1 VILGDSSHSVLN
13 DWRVKFEPNES
24 DTPASGVVVVDT
36 HYEINGNYCDKL
48 GNIYWNEEKMFTAAK
63 LVVEMEYQHTAVDQ
77 YARSITP
84 DLPEFV
90 GYNSGENATVS
101 LEYAQAAFRFGH
113 STMRE
118 TIDIM
123 DPNGSI
129 TGKVMSVALEQ
140 AFLNPSLYA
149 SKGAAAIA
157 MGMTHQQMGEI
168 DEILTPAMNQGLLG
182 QPLDLAAINIARGR
196 DIGLPTLND
205 FREAVGLHA
214 YKNWADFGNNM
225 IHPESLVNFIAAYS
239 FDGDVAK
246 AKAIVGLDAGDIEE
260 GSDAA
265 QGFTL
270 AEAIDFLGGADDGYN
285 HIDTWI
291 GGLAEAHVMGGLLG
305 ETFNLVFL
313 DQIQRLMDGDRFYYL
328 YRLNNMN
335 LGDEIANAQFKD
347 IIERNTGLQHLNGS
361 AFAYADQYYDLSA
374 AVDPLNST
382 ANVSDTDN
390 ITALNA
396 YKSDHKYAAQ
406 LDAYASAH
414 AGNHIGISSI
424 GGAGYT
430 GNGEVIHIGGVGG
443 QDYIRDV
450 RTTHTFGNPNASP
463 DGLALDGTPQTGAN
477 SNEVLIG
484 TDYNDILD
492 MGGGDDTAYGEGG
505 NDIIYGGAGID
516 RLYGGAGNGTIYGG
530 DSGDLIDGGDGD
542 DILYGDSSGDAAA
555 QVDQII
561 GGAGN
566 DIIFGGAGIDKL
578 SGGSGDDVIFGGA
591 NTDAFTHGGDGN
603 DYLDGQT
610 DGDLL
615 WGDDGDDLI
624 VGGNNQDIVAGLDGD
639 DILRPGNP
647 SSAGGG
653 GPDEVLGGDGVSDAG
668 NGGKGVGFDLIDFS
682 DYFASAIGVTAD
694 MTTQANPAG
703 AINLNSSFPAWV
715 GIEGVIGS
723 RNDDTELGDDGNNWL
738 IGGSGNDLLRG
749 GAGFDLIIGDGV
761 RLDSLI
767 GTYGSGYGNTF
778 DEASHRAVGFI
789 GVDARNDA
797 GTTNINHGVNGHDG
811 LLDQVQASGFDKHFT
826 EMLKSAM
833 FQNLELGGSQIKA
846 LQVNGQDIV
855 DTSIGDGGTVG
866 ANDTAVYVGRRAEY
880 IIDHFD
886 YTDASGHILNVTR
899 VHDTIENRDGDDLLV
914 GIEKLNFS
922 DVTGVDINAV
932 NHSPT
937 GVANAVLAAGTED
950 VTYTVTKAALLVGIT
965 DADGDV
971 LDIVGLPTG
980 LNATVTL
987 GAAPGTYNI
996 VMPANFHGAIA
1007 LSYTVIDGQGGSLA
1021 ATQNFNVTSVNDLT
1035 IGTVNI
1041 STAGGAAP
1049 ELLSV
1054 LTAGNPVALTDV
1066 DGPITL
1072 LGYEWQSSSNGG
1084 ATWATIVGSGNTN
1097 TYTTQ
1102 AADAGK
1108 QIRVVQSYNTGI
1120 EFGTETLTSV
1130 PTTAIANYVTL
1141 TGTPGIDTLTATT
1154 SLNYRILGLASNDI
1168 LVGNSGNDILDGG
1181 TGADTMTGGAGN
1193 DIYVVD
1199 NSGDTVVEVA
1209 GTTGTAAQK
1218 AAANGIDT
1226 IESSITYSLAALG
1239 NIEKLTLTGAAAL
1252 NATGNGLA
1260 NTLTGNSG
1268 NNILD
1273 GGTGADIMIGGLGS
1287 DTYIVD
1293 NAGDSVVEGADATVG
1308 NADLVNSS
1316 VSFSLGANIENLTL
1330 TGTSAGRVA
1339 VGNSLDNI
1347 ITGSSAVDTLM
1358 GGDGNDLYYVTAGDT
1373 VFETAG
1379 QGTDTV
1385 SSAATHVLAA
1395 NVENLILTGTSNI
1408 NGTGNDLDNNITGN
1422 NGNNTLNA
1430 GTDGI
1435 DTLSGGLGNDT
1446 YIVDHTGVTVTEVAS
1461 ANVGGADLVQ
1471 SSVTYTITNVNIENL
1486 ELTGGAAINGTGNS
1500 AVNTV
1505 TGNGN
1510 DNTLNGGGGAD
1521 TLIGGDGNDTYIVGN
1536 AGVTIVETSGSG
1548 SGTDTVQASVTTT
1561 LSANVENLTLTG
1573 TTAISGTGNTSD
1585 NVITGNAAANTLT
1598 GDDGNDTLNGLGGN
1612 DILVGGA
1619 GADILN
1625 GGAGKD
1631 TLTGGTGN
1639 DVFVFGQTGI
1649 VLDTVNGANR
1659 DIITDFTIGD
1669 KIDLRGID
1677 ANTGAVDL
1685 QGFDYTGI
1693 LTPGGT
1699 IALPGSIATTFSA
1712 AGQLRYY
1719 FSGADTIIEGN
1730 LNATTASEFQIQ
1742 LSGIHYALG
1751 AADFVL

>member
-1 VILGDSSHSVLN
+1 
-13 DWRVKFEPNES
+13 
-24 DTPASGVVVVDT
+24 
-36 HYEINGNYCDKL
+36 
-48 GNIYWNEEKMFTAAK
+48 
-63 LVVEMEYQHTAVDQ
+63 MEYQHTAVDQ

-205 FREAVGLHA
+205 FRVAVGLSA
-214 YKNWADFGNNM
+214 YTGWSDFGANM
-225 IHPESLVNFIAAYS
+225 IHPESLANFVAAYS

-246 AKAIVGLDAGDIEE
+246 AKAIVGLESGLFSNGDAGAMGYTVD
-260 GSDAA
+260 
-265 QGFTL
+265 Q
-270 AEAIDFLGGADDGYN
+270 AIAFLNGGDLGYT

-347 IIERNTGLQHLNGS
+347 LIERNTGLEHLNGS
-361 AFAYADQYYDLSA
+361 AFAYADQYVDLSA
-374 AVDPLNST
+374 AVD
-382 ANVSDTDN
+382 
-390 ITALNA
+390 ITNTTGDF
-396 YKSDHKYAAQ
+396 KTDHKYAAQ
-406 LDAYASAH
+406 LADHPTLGVWS
-414 AGNHIGISSI
+414 GFGTSTNSNGSI
-424 GGAGYT
+424 I
-430 GNGEVIHIGGVGG
+430 EVDG
-443 QDYIRDV
+443 QSYIRDI
-450 RTTHTFGNPNASP
+450 RAENTYGNPNGSL

-477 SNEVLIG
+477 SNEVIVA
-484 TDYNDILD
+484 TDNNDFIVA
-492 MGGGDDTAYGEGG
+492 MAGDDTVYGEGG

-516 RLYGGAGNGTIYGG
+516 RLYGGDGNDTIYGG
-530 DSGDLIDGGDGD
+530 DSGDLIDGGNGD
-542 DILYGDSSGDAAA
+542 DTLYGDSSGSAAA
-555 QVDQII
+555 GVDQII

-566 DIIFGGAGIDKL
+566 DIIYGGVGIDKL
-578 SGGSGDDVIFGGA
+578 SGGSGDDVIFGGSD
-591 NTDAFTHGGDGN
+591 TDAFTHGGDGN
-603 DYLDGQT
+603 DYLDGQS

-624 VGGNNQDIVAGLDGD
+624 VGGNNQDILGGLDGD

-647 SSAGGG
+647 SNAGGG

-797 GTTNINHGVNGHDG
+797 ATTNINHGVNGHDG

-886 YTDASGHILNVTR
+886 YTDASGNILNVTR
-899 VHDTIENRDGDDLLV
+899 VHDTVANRDGDDLLV

-922 DVTGVDINAV
+922 DAIGVGINAV

-965 DADGDV
+965 DADGDT

-1120 EFGTETLTSV
+1120 EFGTETITSV

-1141 TGTPGIDTLTATT
+1141 TGTPGVDTLTATT
-1154 SLNYRILGLASNDI
+1154 SLNYRILGLDNNDT

-1181 TGADTMTGGAGN
+1181 TGADAMTGGAGD

-1199 NSGDTVVEVA
+1199 NIGDTVNEVA

-1218 AAANGIDT
+1218 AAAKGIDT
-1226 IESSITYSLAALG
+1226 VQSSITFTLASLG
-1239 NIEKLTLTGAAAL
+1239 NIEKLTLTGAAAI
-1252 NATGNGLA
+1252 NATGNALA
-1260 NTLTGNSG
+1260 NTITGNSG

-1330 TGTSAGRVA
+1330 TGTLAGRV
-1339 VGNSLDNI
+1339 
-1347 ITGSSAVDTLM
+1347 
-1358 GGDGNDLYYVTAGDT
+1358 DGWRW
-1373 VFETAG
+1373 
-1379 QGTDTV
+1379 Q
-1385 SSAATHVLAA
+1385 
-1395 NVENLILTGTSNI
+1395 
-1408 NGTGNDLDNNITGN
+1408 
-1422 NGNNTLNA
+1422 
-1430 GTDGI
+1430 
-1435 DTLSGGLGNDT
+1435 
-1446 YIVDHTGVTVTEVAS
+1446 
-1461 ANVGGADLVQ
+1461 
-1471 SSVTYTITNVNIENL
+1471 
-1486 ELTGGAAINGTGNS
+1486 
-1500 AVNTV
+1500 
-1505 TGNGN
+1505 
-1510 DNTLNGGGGAD
+1510 
-1521 TLIGGDGNDTYIVGN
+1521 
-1536 AGVTIVETSGSG
+1536 
-1548 SGTDTVQASVTTT
+1548 
-1561 LSANVENLTLTG
+1561 
-1573 TTAISGTGNTSD
+1573 
-1585 NVITGNAAANTLT
+1585 
-1598 GDDGNDTLNGLGGN
+1598 
-1612 DILVGGA
+1612 
-1619 GADILN
+1619 
-1625 GGAGKD
+1625 
-1631 TLTGGTGN
+1631 
-1639 DVFVFGQTGI
+1639 
-1649 VLDTVNGANR
+1649 
-1659 DIITDFTIGD
+1659 
-1669 KIDLRGID
+1669 
-1677 ANTGAVDL
+1677 
-1685 QGFDYTGI
+1685 
-1693 LTPGGT
+1693 
-1699 IALPGSIATTFSA
+1699 
-1712 AGQLRYY
+1712 
-1719 FSGADTIIEGN
+1719 
-1730 LNATTASEFQIQ
+1730 
-1742 LSGIHYALG
+1742 
-1751 AADFVL
+1751 